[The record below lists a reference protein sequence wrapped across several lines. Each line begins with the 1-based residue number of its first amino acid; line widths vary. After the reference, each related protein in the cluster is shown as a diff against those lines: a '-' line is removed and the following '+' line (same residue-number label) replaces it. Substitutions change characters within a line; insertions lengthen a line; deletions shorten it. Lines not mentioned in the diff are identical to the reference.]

1 MRASACVVA
10 TVSAFLLGY
19 SVRGPAPA
27 VRPCTSDSRLPI
39 EIDTPL
45 LRPRR
50 DRGGDEH
57 RDGIQ
62 EPSGHRTDEGMLP
75 QPTSADAAS
84 ASASAS
90 VTASL
95 PSPSALS
102 HLVSRAAVRATLG
115 GRLSAQ
121 HERSYGCTFRLIG
134 GTLYRAAKCTSCKAG
149 PPCKGRPNWHLLTAL
164 LVSAVARAQHTR
176 PLPNV
181 QLRLHQGA
189 APPAAGAPVLAW
201 CAAAPTLLSL
211 PSPYEVRVR
220 ARARARVRVRV
231 RVRV

>member
-1 MRASACVVA
+1 MRASTCAVVA
-10 TVSAFLLGY
+10 IVSAFLLGY
-19 SVRGPAPA
+19 SIRGPAPA
-27 VRPCTSDSRLPI
+27 VRPCTSDVHDSRLPI

-45 LRPRR
+45 LRPRH
-50 DRGGDEH
+50 RGGEEH

-149 PPCKGRPNWHLLTAL
+149 PSCKGRPNWHLLTAL
-164 LVSAVARAQHTR
+164 LVSAVARAQQTR

-189 APPAAGAPVLAW
+189 APPLAAARPGVASAERWAAGAS
-201 CAAAPTLLSL
+201 AAHAPL
-211 PSPYEVRVR
+211 PTRG
-220 ARARARVRVRV
+220 AR
-231 RVRV
+231 